1 MAITGLIFEGKFN
14 KGICSRVGK
23 LMFPNG
29 DLYFGQHRGFQ
40 REGWGK
46 IIYFNGSEFEGCWE
60 GDKKHY
66 KGRMLDKLSGDIY
79 LGEYFEGK
87 RQGRG
92 RMYYAEK
99 QEIYDGDWVND
110 RR

>member
-1 MAITGLIFEGKFN
+1 
-14 KGICSRVGK
+14 
-23 LMFPNG
+23 
-29 DLYFGQHRGFQ
+29 
-40 REGWGK
+40 
-46 IIYFNGSEFEGCWE
+46 
-60 GDKKHY
+60 
-66 KGRMLDKLSGDIY
+66 MLDKLSGDIY

-92 RMYYAEK
+92 KMYYAEN

>member
-46 IIYFNGSEFEGCWE
+46 IIYFNGSEF
-60 GDKKHY
+60 
-66 KGRMLDKLSGDIY
+66 
-79 LGEYFEGK
+79 
-87 RQGRG
+87 
-92 RMYYAEK
+92 
-99 QEIYDGDWVND
+99 
-110 RR
+110 